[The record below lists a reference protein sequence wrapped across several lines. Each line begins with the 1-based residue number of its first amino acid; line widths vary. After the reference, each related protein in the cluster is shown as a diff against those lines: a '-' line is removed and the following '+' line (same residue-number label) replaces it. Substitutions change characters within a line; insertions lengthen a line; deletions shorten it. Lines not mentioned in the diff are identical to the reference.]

1 MAISS
6 KKTEA
11 AVTNKI
17 YKVNGSLLIETPF
30 YLIWR
35 AKYLKNI
42 EYVLIFSVLFN
53 ILLLFIIYLQRNRL
67 LRFMPKYNVDKYPLT
82 TRHRDI
88 KKVLSCGRKLIKSV
102 DNLDGIQFE
111 RLCCEILHKQGYID
125 IYTTRTT
132 GDFGIDILCK
142 KNGTKFGIQCKC
154 YSSHIG
160 IDAIQQ
166 AFSGCAYYKCD
177 IPVVMTNEYF
187 TDAAQELAEKLG
199 VVLWSRYH
207 LMEVLEEIKRKI

>member
-1 MAISS
+1 M
-6 KKTEA
+6 
-11 AVTNKI
+11 
-17 YKVNGSLLIETPF
+17 IETPF

-67 LRFMPKYNVDKYPLT
+67 LRFMPKYNVDKYHLT

-88 KKVLSCGRKLIKSV
+88 KKVLSCDRKLIKSV

-125 IYTTRTT
+125 IAASV
-132 GDFGIDILCK
+132 FLLDIAISQQ
-142 KNGTKFGIQCKC
+142 GHQDTIIQVA
-154 YSSHIG
+154 G
-160 IDAIQQ
+160 R
-166 AFSGCAYYKCD
+166 CD
-177 IPVVMTNEYF
+177 RPCCSFACDCFLERILDNIF
-187 TDAAQELAEKLG
+187 TDTKVSHVIDGILAKE
-199 VVLWSRYH
+199 
-207 LMEVLEEIKRKI
+207 